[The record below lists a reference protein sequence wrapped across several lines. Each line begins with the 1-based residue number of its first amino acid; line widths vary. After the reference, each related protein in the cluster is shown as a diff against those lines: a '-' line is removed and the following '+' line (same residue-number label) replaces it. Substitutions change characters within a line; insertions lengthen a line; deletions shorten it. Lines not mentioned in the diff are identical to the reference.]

1 MTVAGILLFYQS
13 TKKDCTVKLY
23 YSRGACSL
31 AVRILI
37 NELGL
42 DCDYES
48 VDLKSKQTEHGK
60 DFLKIN
66 PKGSVPVLQKD
77 DGELLTENH
86 IIQIYLVEKYP
97 NSRLLP
103 SSSDPRRYRVLEMSN
118 FITTDLH
125 KGCSPLFNPEL
136 PEELKESVFRPI
148 IKKKLKLI
156 EDWLRDNPYLLGQDF
171 SLPDGYLF
179 VILRWMP
186 SLGID
191 YSELKKLTAYFER
204 LKKYPS
210 IIKSL
215 EQEGIA

>member
-1 MTVAGILLFYQS
+1 M
-13 TKKDCTVKLY
+13 KLY
-23 YSRGACSL
+23 YSKGACSL

-48 VDLKSKQTEHGK
+48 VDIRAKQTEKGE
-60 DFLKIN
+60 DFLNIN

-86 IIQIYLVEKYP
+86 IIQIYLAEKYP
-97 NSRLLP
+97 NNRLLP
-103 SSSDPRRYRVLEMSN
+103 MPGDPRRYRILEMSN

-125 KGCSPLFNPEL
+125 KGCSPLFSPEV
-136 PEELKESVFRPI
+136 PEELKETVFRPI
-148 IKKKLKLI
+148 VKKKLKLI
-156 EDWLRDNPYLLGQDF
+156 ENWLQDKPYLTGDDF

-191 YSELKKLTAYFER
+191 YSEYKKLTTYFDR

-210 IIKSL
+210 IAKSL
-215 EQEGIA
+215 EQEALK

>member
-1 MTVAGILLFYQS
+1 M
-13 TKKDCTVKLY
+13 KLY
-23 YSRGACSL
+23 YSKGACSL

-48 VDLKSKQTEHGK
+48 VDIRAKQTEKGE
-60 DFLKIN
+60 DFLNIN

-86 IIQIYLVEKYP
+86 IIQIYLAEKYP
-97 NSRLLP
+97 NNRLLP
-103 SSSDPRRYRVLEMSN
+103 MPGDPRRYRILEMSN

-125 KGCSPLFNPEL
+125 KGCSPLFSPEV
-136 PEELKESVFRPI
+136 PEELKETVFRPI
-148 IKKKLKLI
+148 VKKKLKLI
-156 EDWLRDNPYLLGQDF
+156 ENWLQDKPYLTGDDF

-191 YSELKKLTAYFER
+191 YSEYKKLTAYFDR

-210 IIKSL
+210 IAKSL
-215 EQEGIA
+215 EQEALK